1 MENGLEYTAGTDL
14 GLLPEPV
21 LERLRNAKLVIAKGQ
36 GNFETLTGCGLN
48 LYYLFLSKCPG
59 YTRWYGFERFSGILA
74 NDRRMCFGK

>member
-1 MENGLEYTAGTDL
+1 M
-14 GLLPEPV
+14 

-48 LYYLFLSKCPG
+48 VYYLFLSKCAG
-59 YTRWYGFERFSGILA
+59 YTQWYGFERFSGILA